1 MEIEDKGIGRR
12 GLLQLLPATFLAKSV
27 LGDAAHCGTSTAAKQ
42 KGPYQFV
49 FFTPE
54 EVALVDML
62 MEKIIPAD
70 DHSPGAHEARVVEF
84 ADLMISES
92 ASYVQEDWRN
102 AIRLVASELKQGS
115 AEAWLEAA
123 SQQEHDPQ
131 TVLDLFFRTLKQMTI
146 NGYYSSATGIHQE
159 MQYQGNTYVAA
170 FAGCDHPEH
179 KS

>member
-1 MEIEDKGIGRR
+1 MAGEGCCSCCRPR
-12 GLLQLLPATFLAKSV
+12 FWRSLRWRMARN
-27 LGDAAHCGTSTAAKQ
+27 CGTPTAIPKQ

-54 EVALVDML
+54 EAALVDTL
-62 MEKIIPAD
+62 MEKIIPSD

-92 ASYVQEDWRN
+92 PSYVQEDWRN
-102 AIRLVASELKQGS
+102 AIRLVASELKQSS

-146 NGYYSSATGIHQE
+146 NGYYSSAIGIHQE
-159 MQYQGNTYVAA
+159 MQYQGNTYVAL
-170 FAGCDHPEH
+170 FGGCDHPEH